1 MNDSILIS
9 VKKLLGIDELDKH
22 FDPDIIMHINSAL
35 MVLTQ
40 LGLGKSDGF
49 FIEDETKTWND
60 FLNGDFISKFE
71 GAKTYVYMKVKLIF
85 DPPPSSATIESMTR
99 MINEFEWRLNAAA
112 EAIFPSDGDEDV
124 L

>member
-1 MNDSILIS
+1 MNESILIS

-40 LGLGKSDGF
+40 LGLGKSEGF
-49 FIEDETKTWND
+49 IIEDDTKTWD
-60 FLNGDFISKFE
+60 EFLNENFISKFA

-85 DPPPSSATIESMTR
+85 DPPPSSAAIESMTR
-99 MINEFEWRLNAAA
+99 MVNEFEWRLNAAA
-112 EAIFPSDGDEDV
+112 EAIFPNNSDMDV

>member
-1 MNDSILIS
+1 MNESILTSI
-9 VKKLLGIDELDKH
+9 KKLLGIDKLDKN

-35 MVLTQ
+35 MILTQ

-49 FIEDETKTWND
+49 FITDETETWND
-60 FLNGDFISKFE
+60 FLNGDLISKFE

-85 DPPPSSATIESMTR
+85 DPPTSSAAIESMTR
-99 MINEFEWRLNAAA
+99 MVNEFEWRLNAAA
-112 EAIFPSDGDEDV
+112 EAIYPNDMDI

>member
-1 MNDSILIS
+1 
-9 VKKLLGIDELDKH
+9 
-22 FDPDIIMHINSAL
+22 MHINSAL
-35 MVLTQ
+35 MVLKQ
-40 LGLGKSDGF
+40 LGLGRSDGF

-60 FLNGDFISKFE
+60 FLHGDFISKFE
-71 GAKTYVYMKVKLIF
+71 GAKTYVYMKAKLIF

-99 MINEFEWRLNAAA
+99 MINEFEWRLNVAA

>member
-1 MNDSILIS
+1 MNESILNS
-9 VKKLLGIDELDKH
+9 VKKLLGIGEFDKY
-22 FDPDIIMHINSAL
+22 FDPDIVMHINSAL
-35 MVLTQ
+35 MILTQ

-49 FIEDETKTWND
+49 FIKGETETWND

-71 GAKTYVYMKVKLIF
+71 GVKTYVYMKVKLIF

-99 MINEFEWRLNAAA
+99 MVNEFEWRLNAAA
-112 EAIFPSDGDEDV
+112 EAIFPDNIDKDI